1 MTTAAACP
9 GRVPGMNTEKVPMT
23 RSVPTRLCAGAILVA
38 IAGIVVQIATGVK
51 YGTVP
56 PGPII
61 LAVTAALILFIRWPG
76 VRILG
81 VVAPLFIFIGGFAS
95 STGRTDIS
103 HPGHVGPFLGT
114 LAELI
119 ALAVAVV
126 AGVVALAEW
135 RAGRA
140 QPAGRASRAPLS

>member
-1 MTTAAACP
+1 MNSQ
-9 GRVPGMNTEKVPMT
+9 RVPIT

-61 LAVTAALILFIRWPG
+61 LAVTAALILFIPWPG

-81 VVAPLFIFIGGFAS
+81 VLAPLFIFIGGFAS
-95 STGRTDIS
+95 TTGRTDIS
-103 HPGHVGPFLGT
+103 HPGHTGPFIGT
-114 LAELI
+114 LVQLL

-126 AGVVALAEW
+126 AGVVALAGW

-140 QPAGRASRAPLS
+140 QPAGRASHAPLS